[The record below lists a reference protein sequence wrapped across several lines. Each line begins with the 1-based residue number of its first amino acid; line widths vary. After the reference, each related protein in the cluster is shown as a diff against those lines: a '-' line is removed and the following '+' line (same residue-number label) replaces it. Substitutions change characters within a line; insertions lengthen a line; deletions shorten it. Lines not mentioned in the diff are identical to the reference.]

1 MRARAGA
8 PRERSAA
15 GEASRSPHV
24 ARRVKSS
31 RATGSGQD
39 AGVERLYGL
48 PLGEFTAAR
57 DELAAELRAAGDSA
71 GATRVKSLRKPSTA
85 VWAINQVARR
95 RPGRMDALLQAG
107 ERMREAQGAAG
118 LREAS
123 EAHHELV
130 WELLQ
135 QATNVLAEAGIRAP
149 GDHLDGIRIT
159 LQSAPGATEHE
170 RELLRRGMLTRELEP
185 ADVGEV
191 MRMMVGGERR
201 KTLPVDATPSGRPAT
216 KRGERANAE
225 RRASERAEKATRGR
239 GTPTRERAG
248 KATRGRGKPSSER
261 AEKATR
267 GRGSRPAKPSSE
279 RAEKATGGR
288 GTSRR
293 VRPSSER
300 AGQRKATRGR
310 GTRRVKP
317 RAAEQAAAERE
328 RRAAER
334 AEQAAAERERRA
346 AERAEQAAAERERR
360 AAERAE
366 TRRRAAALRAYEK
379 ARRAAQ
385 QLAKQAERAEA
396 AARKADQQAHE
407 AEEAARAARER
418 ADAAERAAEE
428 AEARAAEAE
437 ATRVTAEAAVD
448 APRARSRH

>member
-1 MRARAGA
+1 
-8 PRERSAA
+8 
-15 GEASRSPHV
+15 V

-328 RRAAER
+328 RRAAEQAEQAAAERERRAAER